1 MNTANSSTLPIQVAL
16 VEDDAPLRRLLVDWL
31 KQFET
36 IEVVGE
42 YADTESALETLPSK
56 TPNVVLVDINLPGL
70 DGIECVRQ
78 LKPQMA
84 ATQFVMLTVYEDTER
99 IFRSLAAGATGYL
112 LKRATAQELLAAV
125 MAVNRGESPMS
136 GSIARKV
143 VASFQISAPR
153 ESWHEKL
160 GAREQEVL
168 NLLSQGFLF
177 KEIAER
183 LSVSPFTVNAHI
195 RSIYEKLHVHSRSQ
209 AVAKYL
215 GSKVSE
221 SKNR

>member
-1 MNTANSSTLPIQVAL
+1 MNAVKTVPPETDLIRVA
-16 VEDDAPLRRLLVDWL
+16 VIEDDGPLRRLLLGWL
-31 KQFET
+31 GQSDH
-36 IEVVGE
+36 IAIAGA
-42 YADTESALETLPSK
+42 YADAESALADLPGRA
-56 TPNVVLVDINLPGL
+56 PNVVLVDINLPGQ

-84 ATQFVMLTVYEDTER
+84 ATQFVMLTVYEDAQR

-112 LKRATAQELLAAV
+112 LKRASAQELLAAV
-125 MAVNRGESPMS
+125 TAVHRGESPMS

-143 VASFQISAPR
+143 VASFQHDMPR
-153 ESWHEKL
+153 GDWQTKL

-168 NLLSQGFLF
+168 DLLSQGFLF
-177 KEIAER
+177 KEIAEK
-183 LSVSPFTVNAHI
+183 LGVSPFTVNAHI

-215 GSKVSE
+215 GV
-221 SKNR
+221 

>member
-1 MNTANSSTLPIQVAL
+1 VAII
-16 VEDDAPLRRLLVDWL
+16 EDDAPLRRLLAGWL
-31 KQFET
+31 KQAGN
-36 IEVVGE
+36 IIIAGE
-42 YADTESALETLPSK
+42 FADTESALCGLPAK
-56 TPNVVLVDINLPGL
+56 APNVVLVDINLPGQ

-84 ATQFVMLTVYEDTER
+84 ATQFVMLTVYEDAQR

-112 LKRATAQELLAAV
+112 LKRASAQELMAAV
-125 MAVNRGESPMS
+125 MAVHRGESPMS

-143 VASFQISAPR
+143 VASFQRELPR
-153 ESWHEKL
+153 GEWQAKL

-168 NLLSQGFLF
+168 DLLSQGFLF
-177 KEIAER
+177 KEIAEK
-183 LSVSPFTVNAHI
+183 LGLSPFTVNAHI

-215 GSKVSE
+215 GV
-221 SKNR
+221 

>member
-1 MNTANSSTLPIQVAL
+1 MNAVHTASLTPGPISVAII
-16 VEDDAPLRRLLVDWL
+16 EDDAPLRRLLGGWL
-31 KQFET
+31 KQAGN
-36 IEVVGE
+36 ILIAGE
-42 YADTESALETLPSK
+42 FADTESALCDLPAK
-56 TPNVVLVDINLPGL
+56 APNVVLVDINLPGQ

-84 ATQFVMLTVYEDTER
+84 ATQFVMLTVYEDAQR

-112 LKRATAQELLAAV
+112 LKRASAQELLAAIT
-125 MAVNRGESPMS
+125 AVHRGESPMS

-143 VASFQISAPR
+143 VASFQRELPR
-153 ESWHEKL
+153 GEWQAKL

-168 NLLSQGFLF
+168 DLLSQGFLF
-177 KEIAER
+177 KEIAEK
-183 LSVSPFTVNAHI
+183 LGLSPFTVNAHI

-215 GSKVSE
+215 GV
-221 SKNR
+221 